1 MGVETVTVGVAA
13 LPVGKLVDV
22 GVPALTHDVEVWI
35 FIHHGLAPLAH
46 RDFLV
51 VRVGVHTQAV
61 LAGELGPPDRPLL
74 EIFQHERIVEIHV
87 RHRRHEPAADL

>member
-74 EIFQHERIVEIHV
+74 KVFQHERVVEIHV